1 MNSTRYIR
9 SILMLIALALFSACS
24 GGSGAGSSASQNS
37 DGATTAVSGMVVAGP
52 ASGSSVVVKT
62 ATGTIVAGPFI
73 TAGDGSYSG
82 IIPAS
87 ALSADL
93 VFEASGGTFP
103 DEATYDDPNN
113 RNVSFGML
121 SAFVPGGTLAAG
133 SNITIDPSSSI
144 IRQLVSGGKTRT
156 AAESVFSAAF
166 GYPADYSIKP
176 AFANL
181 STPSSDAQ
189 RRAGLQAA
197 SFSQLTKEL
206 GLAPHKQFELI
217 QALAEDLSDDV
228 LDGKKSGIV
237 VMTASGTPLGEDIGN
252 RFASAMVAFQGSSLN
267 KSKLTADKIGD
278 LPFNKCSVTNSY
290 KVEYIPGTMAASVG
304 KSSFKIKL
312 TNRSGGTPASGKTIT
327 LKPIMHMA
335 TMSHST
341 PVDAVVDNG
350 DGTYSCTVYYL
361 MASGAGMGFWDLKV
375 IIGSGTTAETAV
387 FYPPVAMAMGSS
399 TVRGTLKGVADSI
412 SSMGKSEKRS
422 YYLFRDGL
430 TPSNNGY
437 TFKLFIAAKESLM
450 SYPAVSTGTV
460 LTGLTVQTML
470 VEAST
475 DGGVSW
481 IPATAGSGAGHWTF
495 SGLAGLTAGVNGTIN
510 VRLTINGEQKST
522 DGAAAA
528 GTKGYVNFT
537 VTP

>member
-1 MNSTRYIR
+1 MNCTRYIR
-9 SILMLIALALFSACS
+9 SILLLISLALFTACS
-24 GGSGAGSSASQNS
+24 GGSGAGSSAPQNS
-37 DGATTAVSGMVVAGP
+37 VGATTAVSGMVVAGP
-52 ASGSSVVVKT
+52 ANGSSVVVKT
-62 ATGTIVAGPFI
+62 ITGTIVAGPFT

-82 IIPAS
+82 AIPTS

-121 SAFVPGGTLAAG
+121 SAFVPGGTLTAG

-144 IRQLVSGGKTRT
+144 IRQLVSGGKTKT
-156 AAESVFSAAF
+156 AAESAFSTAF
-166 GYPADYSIKP
+166 GYSADYSIKP
-176 AFANL
+176 AFANI
-181 STPSSDAQ
+181 STPSSDVQ
-189 RRAGLQAA
+189 RRSGLQVA

-206 GLAPHKQFELI
+206 GLAPQKQFELI
-217 QALAEDLSDDV
+217 QALAEDLSDGV
-228 LDGKKSGIV
+228 LDGKKSGV
-237 VMTASGTPLGEDIGN
+237 VVTTASGTPLGEDIGN
-252 RFASAMVAFQGSSLN
+252 RFTGAMVAFQGSSLN

-278 LPFNKCSVTNSY
+278 LPFNKSAMTSSY
-290 KVEYIPGTMAASVG
+290 RVEYIPGTMAASVG

-312 TNRSGGTPASGKTIT
+312 TNRLGGTPASGKTIT
-327 LKPIMHMA
+327 LKSIMHMA
-335 TMSHST
+335 AMSHST

-361 MASGAGMGFWDLKV
+361 MASGPGMGFWDLKV
-375 IIGSGTTAETAV
+375 TIGSGTAAETAV
-387 FYPPVAMAMGSS
+387 FYPPVAMAMGNS

-412 SSMGKSEKRS
+412 TSMGKSENRS

-430 TPSNNGY
+430 MASNNSY

-460 LTGLTVQTML
+460 LTGLTLQSMV

-495 SGLAGLTAGVNGTIN
+495 SGLTGLAAGVSGTIN

-522 DGAAAA
+522 NGAAAA
-528 GTKGYVNFT
+528 GTTGYVNFT